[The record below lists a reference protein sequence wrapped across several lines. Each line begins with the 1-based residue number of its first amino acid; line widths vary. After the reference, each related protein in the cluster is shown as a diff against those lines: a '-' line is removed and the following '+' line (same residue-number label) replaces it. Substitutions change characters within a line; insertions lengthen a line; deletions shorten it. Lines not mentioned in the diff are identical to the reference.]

1 MRHFHK
7 IFILIFIIL
16 IKQSIAFAEFY
27 PQLPD
32 SVNQTTPDT
41 QDDDFSSFMFQDE
54 SFISSGS
61 ANDSIVA
68 KVTQEKKKKRIEAYY
83 LAKLKLVK
91 DSITIDSVNID
102 SIAFIFVDT
111 IYDFNFKV
119 NFLESIAIC
128 KIIDTTKIA
137 KKSKE
142 IIKPIEKK
150 TKQKIIADNKTI
162 KPKVVK
168 STNQNQKKGKE
179 FYVIVLIIIILLFAW
194 INLYYKKSISTYL
207 QGMYNYSVTQ
217 RLFSQNSILLR
228 RINIAT
234 FILFILNASL
244 FITLFINLFN
254 LNSLEVSSTI
264 IFISLILLLIVF
276 YSLKI
281 LLYKI
286 LGNVFGISKK
296 IDEFYFGTFVYN
308 KVFGIILMPINIIL
322 PFINPEI
329 ALFLL
334 EFTVILAS
342 ILFVTKLLRGVMT
355 AISLKFPIVYLIL
368 YLCALEILPL
378 LAFVK
383 FLYT

>member
-1 MRHFHK
+1 MRQFRK
-7 IFILIFIIL
+7 LIILIFIIL

-41 QDDDFSSFMFQDE
+41 QGDDFSSFMFQDE
-54 SFISSGS
+54 SFISSS
-61 ANDSIVA
+61 STNDSIVA

-83 LAKLKLVK
+83 LAQLKLVK
-91 DSITIDSVNID
+91 DSITIDSINID

-119 NFLESIAIC
+119 NFLESIAVC
-128 KIIDTTKIA
+128 RTIDTTKIA

-142 IIKPIEKK
+142 IIKPTKEK
-150 TKQKIIADNKTI
+150 TKQKIIKDKVIAKH
-162 KPKVVK
+162 KVVK
-168 STNQNQKKGKE
+168 PTSQNQGKE
-179 FYVIVLIIIILLFAW
+179 FYVIVLIIIVLLFAW

-217 RLFSQNSILLR
+217 RLFSQNSILLK

-234 FILFILNASL
+234 FVLFILNTSL
-244 FITLFINLFN
+244 FITLFVNLFN
-254 LNSLEVSSTI
+254 LNYLGISSTI
-264 IFISLILLLIVF
+264 IFISLIASLIIF

-286 LGNVFGISKK
+286 LGNVFKISRKV
-296 IDEFYFGTFVYN
+296 DEFYFGTFVYN

-329 ALFLL
+329 AVFVL
-334 EFTVILAS
+334 EFTIIFAFILLTA
-342 ILFVTKLLRGVMT
+342 KLLRGIFV
-355 AISLKFPIVYLIL
+355 AIGLKFPIVYLIL